1 MRMKEL
7 PADFKRALPVLKE
20 IEQAGYEAY
29 FVGGSVRDHI
39 LGLPIHDVDI
49 ATSAYPE
56 EIKEIFKH
64 TVDTGIQHGTVT
76 VLFGGSSYEIT
87 TFRTESGYQDYRRPD
102 EVTFVRSLEDDLKR
116 RDFTINAL
124 ALDRNGEVIDKFDGL
139 KDLNNHLIRAVGK
152 AEERFNEDAL
162 RMMRAVRF
170 QSQLNFRIED
180 KTAEAIKSNAHLLE
194 KIAVERTRE
203 EFIKMMLGQAWQIG
217 FSDFLRFKLCEFAPG
232 MREHSTLLHKLIE
245 LKPVEFLDEDSVW
258 VAIGFAL
265 KLSDHDLNKLLR
277 VWKVSNKTRETSL
290 ATYEMLELF
299 SNQNFDIWEIYNL
312 GIDNFERAA
321 KLCQL
326 FSIKMEYDKISK
338 SIEQIPIKSSHD
350 LAITGNDLIKILN
363 ITPGPEI
370 GKMLKNV
377 EKAVVEE
384 NVCNN
389 FDELKVYVLSN
400 R

>member
-7 PADFKRALPVLKE
+7 PADFQRALPVLKE

-76 VLFGGSSYEIT
+76 VLFNGSSYEIT

-102 EVTFVRSLEDDLKR
+102 QVTFVRSLEDDLKR

-152 AEERFNEDAL
+152 AEERFHEDAL

-170 QSQLNFRIED
+170 QSQLDFRIEE
-180 KTAEAIKSNAHLLE
+180 KTAEAISLNAHLLE

-203 EFIKMMLGQAWQIG
+203 EFIKMMLGQAWQKG
-217 FSDFLRFKLCEFAPG
+217 FSDFLKFRLCNFAPG
-232 MREHSTLLHKLIE
+232 MKDQGPSLEKLTK
-245 LKPVEFLDEDSVW
+245 LTPTRFFDEDSVW
-258 VAIGFAL
+258 VAIGFVL
-265 KLSDHDLNKLLR
+265 KLSDSELNKLLR
-277 VWKVSNKTRETSL
+277 TWKVSNKTRETSL

-299 SNQNFDIWEIYNL
+299 VSQNFDVWEIYNL
-312 GIDNFERAA
+312 GIDNFERTAE
-321 KLCQL
+321 LCQL
-326 FSIKMEYDKISK
+326 FDIQIDYDSLSK
-338 SIEQIPIKSSHD
+338 TVEQIPIRSTHD
-350 LAITGNDLIKILN
+350 LAITGNDLIKILK

-370 GKMLKNV
+370 GKTLKKV

-384 NVCNN
+384 NVSNY
-389 FDELKVYVLSN
+389 FDELKGYVLSN

>member
-116 RDFTINAL
+116 RDFIINAL

-152 AEERFNEDAL
+152 AEERFHEDAL

-217 FSDFLRFKLCEFAPG
+217 FSDFLKFKLCEFAPG
-232 MREHSTLLHKLIE
+232 MREHSALLHKLIE

-258 VAIGFAL
+258 VAIGFVL

-326 FSIKMEYDKISK
+326 FNIKMEYDKISK

>member
-76 VLFGGSSYEIT
+76 VLFSGSSYEIT

-102 EVTFVRSLEDDLKR
+102 QVTFVRSLEDDLKR

-124 ALDRNGEVIDKFDGL
+124 ALDRNGDVIDKFDGL
-139 KDLNNHLIRAVGK
+139 KDLDDHLIRAVGK
-152 AEERFNEDAL
+152 AEERFHEDAL

-170 QSQLNFRIED
+170 QSQLNFKIEN
-180 KTAEAIKSNAHLLE
+180 KTAEAIALNAHLLE

-203 EFIKMMLGQAWQIG
+203 EFIKMMLGQAWQKG
-217 FSDFLRFKLCEFAPG
+217 FANFLTFKLCDYAPG
-232 MREHSTLLHKLIE
+232 MKQHGSSLVKLTKLE
-245 LKPVEFLDEDSVW
+245 PVKFMDEDAIW
-258 VAIGFAL
+258 AAIGYAL
-265 KLSDHDLNKLLR
+265 QLSDQDLNKLLR
-277 VWKVSNKTRETSL
+277 VWKVSNKTREASL

-299 SNQNFDIWEIYNL
+299 ANKNFDTWEIYSL
-312 GIDNFERAA
+312 GIDNFERTVT
-321 KLCQL
+321 LCQL
-326 FSIKMEYDKISK
+326 FDIKIEYNKLSETV
-338 SIEQIPIKSSHD
+338 EQIPIRSSHD
-350 LAITGNDLIKILN
+350 LAITGNDLIKILG
-363 ITPGPEI
+363 IKPGPEI

-377 EKAVVEE
+377 EKAVVKE
-384 NVCNN
+384 NVSNY

>member
-76 VLFGGSSYEIT
+76 VLFSGSSYEIT

-102 EVTFVRSLEDDLKR
+102 QVTFVRSLEDDLKR

-124 ALDRNGEVIDKFDGL
+124 ALDRNANVIDKFDGL
-139 KDLNNHLIRAVGK
+139 RDLDDHLIRAVGK
-152 AEERFNEDAL
+152 AEERFHEDAL

-170 QSQLNFRIED
+170 QSQLNFKIED
-180 KTAEAIKSNAHLLE
+180 KTAEAISLNAHLLE

-203 EFIKMMLGQAWQIG
+203 EFIKMMLGQAWRKG
-217 FSDFLRFKLCEFAPG
+217 FANFLTFKLCDYAPG
-232 MREHSTLLHKLIE
+232 MKKHGSSLVKLTE
-245 LKPVEFLDEDSVW
+245 LEPVKFMDEEAVW
-258 VAIGFAL
+258 AAIGFVL
-265 KLSDHDLNKLLR
+265 HLTDPDLNKLLR
-277 VWKVSNKTRETSL
+277 VWKVSNKTREITLS
-290 ATYEMLELF
+290 TYEMLELF
-299 SNQNFDIWEIYNL
+299 ADKNFDTWEIYSL
-312 GIDNFERAA
+312 GIDNFDRVVT
-321 KLCQL
+321 LCQL
-326 FSIKMEYDKISK
+326 FDIKIEYNKLSEAV
-338 SIEQIPIKSSHD
+338 EQIPIKSSHD
-350 LAITGNDLIKILN
+350 LAITGSDLIKILG
-363 ITPGPEI
+363 IEPGPEI

-377 EKAVVEE
+377 EKAVVRE
-384 NVCNN
+384 NVSNY

>member
-76 VLFGGSSYEIT
+76 VLFSGSSYEIT

-102 EVTFVRSLEDDLKR
+102 QVTFVRSLEDDLKR

-124 ALDRNGEVIDKFDGL
+124 ALDRNGDVIDKFDGL
-139 KDLNNHLIRAVGK
+139 KDLDDHLIRAVGK
-152 AEERFNEDAL
+152 AEERFHEDAL

-170 QSQLNFRIED
+170 QSQLNFKIEN
-180 KTAEAIKSNAHLLE
+180 KTAEAIALNAHLLE

-203 EFIKMMLGQAWQIG
+203 EFIKMMLGQAWQKG
-217 FSDFLRFKLCEFAPG
+217 FANFLTFKLCDYAPG
-232 MREHSTLLHKLIE
+232 MKQHGSSLVKLTKLE
-245 LKPVEFLDEDSVW
+245 PVKFMDEDAIW
-258 VAIGFAL
+258 AAIGYAL
-265 KLSDHDLNKLLR
+265 QLSDQDLNKLLR
-277 VWKVSNKTRETSL
+277 VWKVSNKTREASL

-299 SNQNFDIWEIYNL
+299 ANKNFDTWEIYSL
-312 GIDNFERAA
+312 GIDNFERTVT
-321 KLCQL
+321 LCQL
-326 FSIKMEYDKISK
+326 FDIKIEYNKLSETV
-338 SIEQIPIKSSHD
+338 EQIPIRSSHD
-350 LAITGNDLIKILN
+350 LAITGNDLIKILGIN
-363 ITPGPEI
+363 PGPEI

-377 EKAVVEE
+377 EKAVVKE
-384 NVCNN
+384 NVSNY

>member
-1 MRMKEL
+1 MKEL

-76 VLFGGSSYEIT
+76 VLFSGSSYEIT

-102 EVTFVRSLEDDLKR
+102 QVTFVRSLEDDLKR

-124 ALDRNGEVIDKFDGL
+124 ALDRNGDVIDKFDGL
-139 KDLNNHLIRAVGK
+139 KDLDDHLIRAVGK
-152 AEERFNEDAL
+152 AEERFHEDAL

-170 QSQLNFRIED
+170 QSQLNFKIEN
-180 KTAEAIKSNAHLLE
+180 KTAEAIALNAHLLE

-203 EFIKMMLGQAWQIG
+203 EFIKMMLGQAWQKG
-217 FSDFLRFKLCEFAPG
+217 FANFLTFKLCDYAPG
-232 MREHSTLLHKLIE
+232 MKQHGSSLVKLTKLE
-245 LKPVEFLDEDSVW
+245 PVKFMDEDAIW
-258 VAIGFAL
+258 AAIGYAL
-265 KLSDHDLNKLLR
+265 QLSDQDLNKLLR
-277 VWKVSNKTRETSL
+277 VWKVSNKTREASL

-299 SNQNFDIWEIYNL
+299 ANKNFDTWEIYSL
-312 GIDNFERAA
+312 GIDNFERTVT
-321 KLCQL
+321 LCQL
-326 FSIKMEYDKISK
+326 FDIKIEYNKLSETV
-338 SIEQIPIKSSHD
+338 EQIPIRSSHD
-350 LAITGNDLIKILN
+350 LAITGNDLIKILGIN
-363 ITPGPEI
+363 PGPEI

-377 EKAVVEE
+377 EKAVVKE
-384 NVCNN
+384 NVSNY

>member
-1 MRMKEL
+1 MRMREL

-76 VLFGGSSYEIT
+76 VLFNGSSYEIT

-102 EVTFVRSLEDDLKR
+102 QVTFVRSLEDDLKR

-124 ALDRNGEVIDKFDGL
+124 ALDRNGDVIDKFDGL
-139 KDLNNHLIRAVGK
+139 KDLDNHLIRAVGK
-152 AEERFNEDAL
+152 AEERFHEDAL

-170 QSQLNFRIED
+170 QSQLDFKIET
-180 KTAEAIKSNAHLLE
+180 KTAEAISVNAHLLE

-203 EFIKMMLGQAWQIG
+203 EFIKMMLGQAWQKG
-217 FSDFLRFKLCEFAPG
+217 FANFLSFKLCDYAPG
-232 MREHSTLLHKLIE
+232 MKQHGSELDKLTNLNPI
-245 LKPVEFLDEDSVW
+245 KFQDEDSVW
-258 VAIGFAL
+258 AAIGFIL
-265 KLSDHDLNKLLR
+265 KLSDSELNKLLR
-277 VWKVSNKTRETSL
+277 VWKVSNKTREVSL
-290 ATYEMLELF
+290 QIYEMLVLF
-299 SNQNFDIWEIYNL
+299 ADQKFSVWEIYNL
-312 GIDNFERAA
+312 GVDNFERTV

-326 FSIKMEYDKISK
+326 FNIEINYNQLSKI
-338 SIEQIPIKSSHD
+338 IEKIPIRSSHD

-363 ITPGPEI
+363 IKPGPEI
-370 GKMLKNV
+370 GKILKNV
-377 EKAVVEE
+377 EKSVVEE
-384 NVCNN
+384 NVSNN
-389 FDELKVYVLSN
+389 FDELKSYVLSN

>member
-152 AEERFNEDAL
+152 AEERFHEDAL

-180 KTAEAIKSNAHLLE
+180 KTAEAIESNAHLLE

-217 FSDFLRFKLCEFAPG
+217 FSDFLKFKLCEFAPG
-232 MREHSTLLHKLIE
+232 MRKHSALLHKLID

-258 VAIGFAL
+258 VAIGFVL

-290 ATYEMLELF
+290 ATYEMLKLF

-326 FSIKMEYDKISK
+326 FNIKMEYDKISK

>member
-29 FVGGSVRDHI
+29 FVGGSVRNHI

-152 AEERFNEDAL
+152 AEERFHEDAL

-217 FSDFLRFKLCEFAPG
+217 FSDFLKFKLYEFAPG
-232 MREHSTLLHKLIE
+232 MREHSALLHKLID

-258 VAIGFAL
+258 VAIGFVL

-326 FSIKMEYDKISK
+326 FNIKMEYDKISK